1 MLTTLMGAGVFSVG
15 FFMLILGL
23 MDLLGLGGLSFGTG
37 DRILLYIGGLFLC
50 ILGYVMARRLPRGG
64 IGSSGDFPQ
73 SDLNPEQPPSDDSV

>member
-50 ILGYVMARRLPRGG
+50 VLGYVMACRLPRGG
-64 IGSSGDFPQ
+64 ISAPGGFPQ
-73 SDLNPEQPPSDDSV
+73 SDLTQEPPADDSV

>member
-15 FFMLILGL
+15 FFMVILGL

-50 ILGYVMARRLPRGG
+50 VLGYIMARRLPRGG
-64 IGSSGDFPQ
+64 IGCAEGFPQ
-73 SDLNPEQPPSDDSV
+73 SDFTPEPPPTDDNV